1 MGAASVTRIE
11 IFMKL
16 GFSLVTFYGEL
27 VSWAFW
33 FPALTTLELGLGLG
47 FRVLQSLT
55 FSLLLESPAS
65 PSSVPL
71 CMPVCCN
78 YLSWKSV
85 ANAYGVR
92 AHRAVLV
99 NGSNMNK
106 EFVFEID
113 ADEVVKQTQSPWE
126 FSGYSATMNEEHS
139 ERNTTSIDHKINA
152 VINKI
157 AKKYVE
163 DDDIQHTEELE
174 EDDGS
179 EVSDGEEAAQGDD
192 DEDSD
197 DGEAEHIEEVSED
210 GEESEHS
217 DDEESGGEEA
227 EQSDDEESDGEAE
240 QSDGPQIPRRSS
252 SKVIGP

>member
-1 MGAASVTRIE
+1 M
-11 IFMKL
+11 
-16 GFSLVTFYGEL
+16 
-27 VSWAFW
+27 
-33 FPALTTLELGLGLG
+33 TTLELGLGLG
-47 FRVLQSLT
+47 FGVLQSLT

-65 PSSVPL
+65 PSSVSF
-71 CMPVCCN
+71 CIPVCCN
-78 YLSWKSV
+78 PLSSKSA

-106 EFVFEID
+106 GFVFEID
-113 ADEVVKQTQSPWE
+113 ADEVVKQAQSPWE
-126 FSGYSATMNEEHS
+126 FSGYTATMNEEHS
-139 ERNTTSIDHKINA
+139 ERNTTSLDQKINA
-152 VINKI
+152 VISKI

-192 DEDSD
+192 DDEDSD
-197 DGEAEHIEEVSED
+197 DGEAEHIEEVSEG

-217 DDEESGGEEA
+217 DDEEAGGEEA

-240 QSDGPQIPRRSS
+240 QSDGPQIPRRLSF
-252 SKVIGP
+252 KVSGP